1 MSSLILN
8 DKEIKKNYLS
18 HNNPSNKQ
26 ISIKKDENIK
36 KEELIHNDKINL
48 KKNFITNT
56 SVKKFNKV
64 QKISINDISKKVP
77 LKTKK
82 KLDKFKKEN
91 HIINQKEKKIT
102 KNSNQKMILKKIV
115 NEAKIQIKQNFP
127 KVKKNLKSNILYKN
141 NLKIHS
147 NNSEYIMDNS
157 PQKSKE
163 VINEEVKKNN
173 KIIKSKENSVSPKNT
188 KIIKNERNEKSEEN
202 LINDDLLK
210 KEIIEQ
216 NTLRYKKKNMSE
228 KKNINSEDFNRDLEP
243 LIKMKKEH
251 IKYSMERKREKQKI
265 NIENKKL
272 SFEGENK
279 DSNSSYFK
287 NCNSNN
293 EEIENKN
300 NYINIINNFDIINII
315 NLKEQTKKLSSIQ
328 NNLSVN
334 YTRESKGKKIL
345 KQYNTSKSSNNKLKT
360 SLTNKSN
367 ENIIGLKVNNN
378 SHETDIPISVR
389 NINYLNYDLSLL
401 NSEKGKDNNSFVEK
415 NHDIIQSK
423 WDNKF
428 FIPIIS
434 ASLVNNGEETKK
446 ENMKCYIKIN
456 NKNTSFSGHSHNI
469 NKKSVNFGDNNK
481 RKREMLFN
489 FSNRKL
495 KNDSH
500 KYINFNSKR
509 TNSFILKRNQHIT
522 ERNNSMNMMSEN
534 YNSNLD
540 YDLNQ
545 QEKKLELLKN
555 EISQEKKRNELN
567 RSNICAI
574 SVDNIS
580 DYSFDKNNK
589 NKEELMNL
597 KDKKI
602 ITKQCKT
609 FHIKVNSFN
618 VIKKVNNINNN
629 NSNMIKSNGEK
640 MIVKRGDL
648 LKRLRNIKHNYSE
661 IEK

>member
-1 MSSLILN
+1 MSSVILN

-18 HNNPSNKQ
+18 QNNPSNKH

-36 KEELIHNDKINL
+36 KEELIHNDKINI

-56 SVKKFNKV
+56 SVKKINKLK
-64 QKISINDISKKVP
+64 KISINDIGKRVP

-82 KLDKFKKEN
+82 KLDTSNKEN

-127 KVKKNLKSNILYKN
+127 KVKKNLKSNMLYKN
-141 NLKIHS
+141 NIKIHS
-147 NNSEYIMDNS
+147 NNSDYIIENS
-157 PQKSKE
+157 PNKNKE
-163 VINEEVKKNN
+163 AINEEAKKNN
-173 KIIKSKENSVSPKNT
+173 KIIKSKENSVSPKIT
-188 KIIKNERNEKSEEN
+188 KAIKNEKSEEN
-202 LINDDLLK
+202 LINDNLIK
-210 KEIIEQ
+210 NQIIMQ

-228 KKNINSEDFNRDLEP
+228 KKNTNSEDFNRDYEP

-251 IKYSMERKREKQKI
+251 IKYSMERKRDKQKM
-265 NIENKKL
+265 NIENKRL
-272 SFEGENK
+272 SFEGVNR
-279 DSNSSYFK
+279 NCTSSYF
-287 NCNSNN
+287 NNFNSNN
-293 EEIENKN
+293 DEIENKN

-334 YTRESKGKKIL
+334 YTREPKGKKIY
-345 KQYNTSKSSNNKLKT
+345 KQYSTSKSSSNKIKT
-360 SLTNKSN
+360 NLTNKSN

-378 SHETDIPISVR
+378 SNETDIPISIR
-389 NINYLNYDLSLL
+389 NINYSNYDLSLL
-401 NSEKGKDNNSFVEK
+401 NSERGKDNNSFVEK
-415 NHDIIQSK
+415 NNEMIQSK

-434 ASLVNNGEETKK
+434 ASLVNNVEEAKK

-456 NKNTSFSGHSHNI
+456 NKNTSFSGHMHNI

-481 RKREMLFN
+481 KKREMLFN
-489 FSNRKL
+489 FSNKKI
-495 KNDSH
+495 KNDSS
-500 KYINFNSKR
+500 KYINFHSKR
-509 TNSFILKRNQHIT
+509 TNSFILKRNKHIT
-522 ERNNSMNMMSEN
+522 ERNNSMNMMSQN

-540 YDLNQ
+540 FDLNQ

-555 EISQEKKRNELN
+555 EISQEKKKGELN

-580 DYSFDKNNK
+580 DYSYDKNNK

-602 ITKQCKT
+602 NAKQCKT

-618 VIKKVNNINNN
+618 AIKENNN
-629 NSNMIKSNGEK
+629 NNNMIKNNGEK

-661 IEK
+661 MEK

>member
-1 MSSLILN
+1 MSSVILN
-8 DKEIKKNYLS
+8 DKDFKKNYLS
-18 HNNPSNKQ
+18 QNNPSNKQ
-26 ISIKKDENIK
+26 ISLKKDENIK

-56 SVKKFNKV
+56 SVKKINKV
-64 QKISINDISKKVP
+64 KKVSINDIGKRVP

-82 KLDKFKKEN
+82 KLDTSNKEN

-127 KVKKNLKSNILYKN
+127 KVKKNLKSKVLYKN
-141 NLKIHS
+141 NIKIHS
-147 NNSEYIMDNS
+147 NNSDYIMEIS
-157 PQKSKE
+157 PHKKKE
-163 VINEEVKKNN
+163 AINEETKRNN

-188 KIIKNERNEKSEEN
+188 KIIKNEKNEKSEEN
-202 LINDDLLK
+202 LINNNIIK
-210 KEIIEQ
+210 KEIISE

-228 KKNINSEDFNRDLEP
+228 KKNINNEDFNRDLEP
-243 LIKMKKEH
+243 LIRMKKEH
-251 IKYSMERKREKQKI
+251 IKYSMERKREKQKM

-272 SFEGENK
+272 SFEGENQN
-279 DSNSSYFK
+279 SNSSYLN
-287 NCNSNN
+287 NCNSNKD
-293 EEIENKN
+293 EIENKN

-328 NNLSVN
+328 NNLSLN

-345 KQYNTSKSSNNKLKT
+345 KKYSTSKSSNDKLKA
-360 SLTNKSN
+360 SLVNKSN
-367 ENIIGLKVNNN
+367 ENIIGLRVNNN
-378 SHETDIPISVR
+378 SNESDIPISVR
-389 NINYLNYDLSLL
+389 NINYSNYDISLL
-401 NSEKGKDNNSFVEK
+401 NSEKVKDNNSFVEK
-415 NHDIIQSK
+415 NHDMIQSK

-456 NKNTSFSGHSHNI
+456 NKNTSFSGHTHSI

-481 RKREMLFN
+481 KKREMLFN
-489 FSNRKL
+489 FSNKKF
-495 KNDSH
+495 KNDSY

-540 YDLNQ
+540 FDLNQ
-545 QEKKLELLKN
+545 QEKQLELLKN
-555 EISQEKKRNELN
+555 EISQEKKKSELN
-567 RSNICAI
+567 KSNICAI

-580 DYSFDKNNK
+580 DYSFDKNSK

-597 KDKKI
+597 KDNKI
-602 ITKQCKT
+602 NAKQCKT

-618 VIKKVNNINNN
+618 VIKKANNN
-629 NSNMIKSNGEK
+629 NNNVIKNNGEK

-661 IEK
+661 MEK

>member
-1 MSSLILN
+1 MSSVILN
-8 DKEIKKNYLS
+8 EKEIKRNYLS
-18 HNNPSNKQ
+18 QNNPSNKH

-56 SVKKFNKV
+56 SVKKINKLKKV
-64 QKISINDISKKVP
+64 SINDFGKRAP

-82 KLDKFKKEN
+82 KLDTSNKEN

-127 KVKKNLKSNILYKN
+127 KVKKNLKSNMLYKN
-141 NLKIHS
+141 NIKIHS
-147 NNSEYIMDNS
+147 NNSDYIMENS
-157 PQKSKE
+157 PNKNKE
-163 VINEEVKKNN
+163 AINEETKKNN
-173 KIIKSKENSVSPKNT
+173 KIIKSKENSASPKNT
-188 KIIKNERNEKSEEN
+188 KVIKYEKSEEN
-202 LINDDLLK
+202 LINDNLVK
-210 KEIIEQ
+210 KEIIKK

-228 KKNINSEDFNRDLEP
+228 KKNINSEDFNRDYEP

-251 IKYSMERKREKQKI
+251 IKYSMERKREKQKLS
-265 NIENKKL
+265 IENKRL
-272 SFEGENK
+272 SFEGENRN
-279 DSNSSYFK
+279 SNSSYF
-287 NCNSNN
+287 NNGNSNN
-293 EEIENKN
+293 DEIENKN

-334 YTRESKGKKIL
+334 YTREPKGKKIF
-345 KQYNTSKSSNNKLKT
+345 KQYSTSKSSSNKIKT
-360 SLTNKSN
+360 SLANKSN

-378 SHETDIPISVR
+378 SNETDIPISFR
-389 NINYLNYDLSLL
+389 NINYSNYDLSLL
-401 NSEKGKDNNSFVEK
+401 NSEKGKDNISFVEK
-415 NHDIIQSK
+415 NNDMIQSK

-446 ENMKCYIKIN
+446 ENKKCYIRIN
-456 NKNTSFSGHSHNI
+456 NKDTSFSGHMHNI

-481 RKREMLFN
+481 KKREMLFN
-489 FSNRKL
+489 FSNKKF
-495 KNDSH
+495 KNDSY
-500 KYINFNSKR
+500 KYINFHSKR

-522 ERNNSMNMMSEN
+522 ERNNSMNMMSKN

-540 YDLNQ
+540 FDLNQ

-555 EISQEKKRNELN
+555 EISQEKKKGELN
-567 RSNICAI
+567 KSNICAI

-602 ITKQCKT
+602 NAKQCKT

-618 VIKKVNNINNN
+618 VIKKANNN
-629 NSNMIKSNGEK
+629 NMIKNNGEK

-661 IEK
+661 MEK

>member
-1 MSSLILN
+1 MSSVILN

-18 HNNPSNKQ
+18 QNNPSNKQ

-56 SVKKFNKV
+56 SVKKINKV
-64 QKISINDISKKVP
+64 TKISINDIGKRVP

-82 KLDKFKKEN
+82 KLDTSNKEN

-102 KNSNQKMILKKIV
+102 KNSNQKLILKKIV

-127 KVKKNLKSNILYKN
+127 KVKKNLKSNMLYKN

-147 NNSEYIMDNS
+147 NNSDYIMENS
-157 PQKSKE
+157 PNKKE
-163 VINEEVKKNN
+163 SINEETKKNN

-188 KIIKNERNEKSEEN
+188 NIIKNEKNEKN
-202 LINDDLLK
+202 LINHNLLR
-210 KEIIEQ
+210 KEIIKQ

-228 KKNINSEDFNRDLEP
+228 KKNINSEDFNKDLEP

-265 NIENKKL
+265 NIENKRL
-272 SFEGENK
+272 SFEGENQNN
-279 DSNSSYFK
+279 NSSYFN

-293 EEIENKN
+293 DEIENKN

-315 NLKEQTKKLSSIQ
+315 NLKEKTKKLSSIQ
-328 NNLSVN
+328 DNLSLN
-334 YTRESKGKKIL
+334 YTRVSKGKKIL
-345 KQYNTSKSSNNKLKT
+345 KQYNTSKSSNNKLN
-360 SLTNKSN
+360 SILTNKSN
-367 ENIIGLKVNNN
+367 ENIIELKVNNN
-378 SHETDIPISVR
+378 SNETDIPISVR
-389 NINYLNYDLSLL
+389 NINYSNYDISLL
-401 NSEKGKDNNSFVEK
+401 NSEKGKDNNSSTEK
-415 NHDIIQSK
+415 NHDMIQSK

-446 ENMKCYIKIN
+446 EKMKCYIKIN
-456 NKNTSFSGHSHNI
+456 NNNTSFSGHMNNI

-481 RKREMLFN
+481 KKREMLFN
-489 FSNRKL
+489 FSNKKF
-495 KNDSH
+495 KNDSY
-500 KYINFNSKR
+500 KYINFHSKR

-522 ERNNSMNMMSEN
+522 ERNNSLNMMSEN

-540 YDLNQ
+540 FDLNQ

-555 EISQEKKRNELN
+555 EISQEKKKGELN
-567 RSNICAI
+567 KSNICAI

-602 ITKQCKT
+602 NAKQCKT

-618 VIKKVNNINNN
+618 AIKKVNNINNN
-629 NSNMIKSNGEK
+629 NMIKNNGEK

-661 IEK
+661 M